1 MLSSAIEKAQKK
13 IESNNFGIRKSLL
26 EYDQVNNEQREI
38 IYAERRKVLDG
49 ENMRESVVKM
59 IDDTVSGY
67 VDMCAAGEEGG
78 SGWELRELNDYIRP
92 VIPLPPITEEYVSGQ
107 SAESLKEKL
116 IADSNALYDAKE
128 AELTEAGMDV
138 REIERV
144 VLLRSVD
151 RHWMNH
157 IDDMDQL
164 RQGIGLAAYG
174 QKDPK
179 VMYKME
185 GYDMFNSMTSAI
197 QEDTLKMMYHVKV
210 QEKVEREEV
219 AKVTGTNRDDTAVRA
234 PKKREKKKIY
244 PNDPCWCGSGKKY
257 KQCHM
262 RSDMAGSKAVK

>member
-1 MLSSAIEKAQKK
+1 M
-13 IESNNFGIRKSLL
+13 
-26 EYDQVNNEQREI
+26 
-38 IYAERRKVLDG
+38 LDG
-49 ENMRESVVKM
+49 ENMRETVLGM
-59 IDDTVSGY
+59 IGETIGSY
-67 VDMCAAGEEGG
+67 VDMAAAGENE
-78 SGWELRELNDYIRP
+78 SDGWNLRELNDYIRQI
-92 VIPLPPITEEYVSGQ
+92 IPLPPITEEYIGDL
-107 SAESLKEKL
+107 SASKLKEKL
-116 IADSNALYDAKE
+116 TADAVALYGKKE
-128 AELTEAGMDV
+128 EELTESGMDV

-144 VLLRSVD
+144 LLLRSVD

-185 GYDMFNSMTSAI
+185 GYDMFNAMTLAI

-219 AKVTGTNRDDTAVRA
+219 AKVTGTNRDETSVRA
-234 PKKREKKKIY
+234 PKKREQKKIY

-262 RSDMAGSKAVK
+262 RQDAAK